1 MGYFHLS
8 VLGVSG
14 LFESPRNESLY
25 IKYDMKDSEGL
36 VVIGIRINDLE
47 GQIGIGVIDK
57 NLYVRGVYQGNIS
70 NVSWVKMAKQ

>member
-1 MGYFHLS
+1 
-8 VLGVSG
+8 
-14 LFESPRNESLY
+14 
-25 IKYDMKDSEGL
+25 MKDSEGL
-36 VVIGIRINDLE
+36 VIIGIRINDLE